1 MVRFSGVM
9 LQIHRCFCLRCS
21 AHTWMKMWFWVTL
34 VRCLPLVW
42 LLPHAA
48 HGQGKGGGARFR
60 WVSRIIGYVF
70 FFTSIPAWQP
80 KATMWGKKETLRT
93 YRENVNRP
101 VTVPLLQVFS
111 AHSLEFSGST
121 SDWLRELFG
130 TSSITHWTPFELFCL
145 DKIRTQNWWHV
156 QTRLLQSADFI
167 PESWNHH
174 SKIIQSKNNNF
185 THQCWIWSK
194 QRSETFNITNKWNWE
209 CNRERDL
216 EDSLDLLDWSEQCYR
231 GCWFN
236 LSLIWSWWWFCCLP
250 FQFRHH
256 GVSVPKS

>member
-1 MVRFSGVM
+1 MSSRTRWSGFQGLCYRFIGVSASGV
-9 LQIHRCFCLRCS
+9 LLTLEWRCGSGSHWSDVCRLSGSF
-21 AHTWMKMWFWVTL
+21 HTLHMAKVKGAGPDSDGF
-34 VRCLPLVW
+34 PG
-42 LLPHAA
+42 LLDM
-48 HGQGKGGGARFR
+48 
-60 WVSRIIGYVF
+60 F

-130 TSSITHWTPFELFCL
+130 TSSITHWTSFELFCL
-145 DKIRTQNWWHV
+145 DKIRTQDWWHV

-174 SKIIQSKNNNF
+174 SKIIQSKKK
-185 THQCWIWSK
+185 TTLLTSVE
-194 QRSETFNITNKWNWE
+194 SDLS
-209 CNRERDL
+209 RD
-216 EDSLDLLDWSEQCYR
+216 QKH
-231 GCWFN
+231 
-236 LSLIWSWWWFCCLP
+236 LI
-250 FQFRHH
+250 
-256 GVSVPKS
+256 